1 VLRDIRSF
9 HLCRFLCCTSV
20 IIAHCPYGNAQRSFF
35 LKHSC
40 QLLENSSAP
49 NCLSDQLSRKP
60 RSLDDQKDMFFSTV
74 LSCNIVHK
82 VRKNG
87 TKIFLNPKAFYLRT
101 LAALQYPLLVA
112 MRGQYSMSIWT
123 WQAIVLKYM
132 YYFSPL
138 HKRWPAGHNSL
149 ILCRLGSISPA

>member
-1 VLRDIRSF
+1 
-9 HLCRFLCCTSV
+9 
-20 IIAHCPYGNAQRSFF
+20 
-35 LKHSC
+35 
-40 QLLENSSAP
+40 
-49 NCLSDQLSRKP
+49 
-60 RSLDDQKDMFFSTV
+60 MFFSTV

-101 LAALQYPLLVA
+101 LAALQYSLRVA

-132 YYFSPL
+132 YYSSPL

-149 ILCRLGSISPA
+149 ILCRLGSISPAKVGSAQELPHIYLWKSFFTMRNHARKDKSDFHDANKPS